1 METADREATKNSDAN
16 SVVTTEG
23 DHSLSAGTGVRYSPS
38 TVGEADGSSTVVIQD
53 VYPGFAND
61 RRAVGP
67 QSSIV
72 VWKFGGTSVAD
83 PARLRAAAERIVVAQ
98 RDGLK
103 VVAVLSA
110 MGSSTNDLVTM
121 AYTVSERPLLR
132 ELDVLLS
139 VGECISCALASMAV
153 NDLGSHAVS
162 LTGPQAGIHT
172 DGQHGNA
179 QLADLY
185 PHRILDALDT
195 GAAVLVTGYQ
205 GISPAGDVT
214 TLGRGGSDTSA
225 VAVAAALGLSECD
238 IFTDV
243 PGVFT
248 ADPRLVPDARKLPA
262 VSRETMLQFAAAGAA
277 VLQPRAVELAAAH
290 DVDIHV
296 RSSFTT
302 DVGTWI
308 LEEEPLFETAVVT
321 GVAHRER
328 ETLYAVRDVSPAA
341 ITAALAHRGV
351 AIGTIGRDGQSLRFT
366 APDSEDAAVVAAL
379 SLAGVGVDVHN
390 EFGSVSLVSAG
401 IARRPDVTAQA
412 MLALECHGI
421 EPQMVT
427 SAPSR
432 VCFLIRTDAVHHAVR
447 LLHDLFGL
455 QNGHYATPTEDRD
468 TYASR
473 TGSEARREFE
483 SCAPQH
489 LQ

>member
-1 METADREATKNSDAN
+1 M
-16 SVVTTEG
+16 
-23 DHSLSAGTGVRYSPS
+23 
-38 TVGEADGSSTVVIQD
+38 
-53 VYPGFAND
+53 
-61 RRAVGP
+61 
-67 QSSIV
+67 
-72 VWKFGGTSVAD
+72 WKFGGTSVAD

-110 MGSSTNDLVTM
+110 MGRSTDDLISM
-121 AYTVSERPLLR
+121 AYTMSERPLLR

-179 QLADLY
+179 QLAELY
-185 PHRILDALDT
+185 PRRILDALDT

-225 VAVAAALGLSECD
+225 VALAAALGLSECD

-243 PGVFT
+243 SGVFT
-248 ADPRLVPDARKLPA
+248 ADPRLVPDARKLTA

-277 VLQPRAVELAAAH
+277 VLQPRSVELAAAH

-308 LEEEPLFETAVVT
+308 LEEEPVFETSVVT

-328 ETLYAVRDVSPAA
+328 ETLFAVRGVSPAA
-341 ITAALAHRGV
+341 ITAALAHRSV
-351 AIGTIGRDGQSLRFT
+351 AIGTIGRDGQCLRFT

-379 SLAGVGVDVHN
+379 SLAGIGVDVHN

-401 IARRPDVTAQA
+401 IARRPDVTAEA

-432 VCFLIRTDAVHHAVR
+432 VCFLIRTDTVHHAVR

-455 QNGHYATPTEDRD
+455 QDGQYATPTGDRD
-468 TYASR
+468 IYASR
-473 TGSEARREFE
+473 TGAEARREFE
-483 SCAPQH
+483 SCTQQH
-489 LQ
+489 HR